1 MFGEIWASGD
11 HVRTADLRFRYLT
24 RSSDLVVSPAPQ
36 VAYSIS
42 RKVGNAVVRN
52 RIRRRLRSLF
62 FDQFAEQS
70 SISISAAVVIVL
82 PGARD
87 RTFAELHDQVLEL
100 MKKVENSTKAA
111 S

>member
-1 MFGEIWASGD
+1 
-11 HVRTADLRFRYLT
+11 
-24 RSSDLVVSPAPQ
+24 
-36 VAYSIS
+36 
-42 RKVGNAVVRN
+42 
-52 RIRRRLRSLF
+52 LF
-62 FDQFAEQS
+62 FDQFVEQS
-70 SISISAAVVIVL
+70 SVSISAAVVIVL